1 MMRRIIFLALALFL
15 FTLLYRSGRLNAQN
29 VNPLLDAKGSANG
42 LEVSDYRKVRVSIEK
57 LPEDARK
64 IGLTEERIRTECEL
78 RLWQAGLESVPPSG
92 RSERLYVNINVVS
105 SAFNIDLE
113 FKRKVFFEVKETL
126 YVDYGITTWSW
137 GTTGMHGGNP
147 EYIVQSLD
155 GLLHEFLNEYL
166 KANLK

>member
-1 MMRRIIFLALALFL
+1 MMRRIIPLTLALFL
-15 FTLLYRSGRLNAQN
+15 FTLLYRSGWLNAQS
-29 VNPLLDAKGSANG
+29 VNPLLDARGSMNG
-42 LEVSDYRKVRVSIEK
+42 LEVSDHRKVRLSIEK
-57 LPEDARK
+57 LPEDAMK
-64 IGLTEERIRTECEL
+64 MGLTEERIRTECESSL
-78 RLWQAGLESVPPSG
+78 RHAGLEPVPPGG

-126 YVDYGITTWSW
+126 YVDYGIATWSR
-137 GTTGMHGGNP
+137 GTTGMHGSNP